1 MGLSP
6 APICTILVSECY
18 ECCQPPGCAPPG
30 GGEMTATAETEFL
43 PAERADPEQ
52 VEQQV
57 KNLSSNPIIDTVMRA
72 LPGMLAV
79 LNGQRQ
85 IVTVNEE
92 MMRMLGIEHAREA
105 LGLRPGE
112 ALNCVH
118 ADQKPGGCGT
128 TSYCRTC
135 GAAIAIL
142 AASESDEPREGD
154 CVADVR
160 KNGRVVN
167 FQFRVHCCPIDI
179 GGESFLLFF
188 LRDDTAGKK
197 RAILE
202 RTFFHDMKNILQ
214 GVISMTSM
222 IRVSSRLTAEQMAE
236 RAERLVEQLAR
247 EMDIQRAL
255 FSEEV
260 SYNPSFRRIDIEKLI
275 DDVRSVLAGH
285 PAGKERAIQV
295 SIEEGLEL
303 TTDPALLR
311 RVLLNMLINACEASE
326 PSDVVKL
333 DVSGVSDGVRFSVW
347 NPGHI
352 PEAIA
357 LRVFQRNFSTKDGR
371 TRGLGTYSMKM
382 FGESYLKGEVGFDTD
397 SEEGTTFHVTLP
409 A

>member
-1 MGLSP
+1 
-6 APICTILVSECY
+6 
-18 ECCQPPGCAPPG
+18 
-30 GGEMTATAETEFL
+30 MTAAAETEFL
-43 PAERADPEQ
+43 PAERANAER

-57 KNLSSNPIIDTVMRA
+57 RALSNNVIINTVMRTV
-72 LPGMLAV
+72 PGMLAV

-118 ADQKPGGCGT
+118 ADRTPGGCGT
-128 TSYCRTC
+128 TAYCRTC

-142 AASESDEPREGD
+142 AATESDQPREED

-160 KNGRVVN
+160 KDGRMVN
-167 FQFRVHCCPIDI
+167 FQFRVHCCPVDI
-179 GGESFLLFF
+179 GGEPFLLFF

-222 IRVSSRLTAEQMAE
+222 IRVSSGLSAEQMAE

-260 SYNPSFRRIDIEKLI
+260 SYNPSFRRIDTEKLV
-275 DDVRSVLAGH
+275 DDVRSLLAGH
-285 PAGKERAIQV
+285 PAGKERSIQI
-295 SIEEGLEL
+295 SIEQGLEL

-311 RVLLNMLINACEASE
+311 RVLLNMLINACEASD
-326 PSDVVKL
+326 PSEEVKL
-333 DVSGVSDGVRFSVW
+333 EVSGVPDGVRFSVW
-347 NPGHI
+347 NRGHI

-371 TRGLGTYSMKM
+371 TRGLGTYSMKL
-382 FGESYLKGEVGFDTD
+382 FGEDYLKGEVGFDTD
-397 SEEGTTFHVTLP
+397 PEEGTTFHVTLP